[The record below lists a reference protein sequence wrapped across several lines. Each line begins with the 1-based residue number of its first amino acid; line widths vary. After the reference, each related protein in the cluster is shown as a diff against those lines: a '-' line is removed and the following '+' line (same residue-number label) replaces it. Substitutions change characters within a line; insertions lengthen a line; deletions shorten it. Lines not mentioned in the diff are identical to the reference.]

1 MSGTSDPGKIIDNF
15 DKIPRIV
22 GGSSKEVTE
31 IVALL
36 YQQIT
41 SAQILQVS
49 SPGTANAIKLTEN
62 IFRDVNIALM
72 NEFAVLYERLNID
85 INEVIKG
92 CATKYN
98 FIPHYP
104 GPGVGGPCL
113 PANPY
118 YIIKDASKVDYIPFL
133 IRVAREV
140 NDRMP
145 DHVREM
151 IILALNK
158 AGIAIQ
164 NATLSNFRNFSYKAN
179 VRDIQISPAIK
190 VIGHLKQVNAIL
202 KIFDPYY
209 ANEKVDDLTIEADI
223 NSAIEGVDAIVM
235 LDGS

>member
-1 MSGTSDPGKIIDNF
+1 
-15 DKIPRIV
+15 
-22 GGSSKEVTE
+22 
-31 IVALL
+31 
-36 YQQIT
+36 
-41 SAQILQVS
+41 
-49 SPGTANAIKLTEN
+49 
-62 IFRDVNIALM
+62 M
-72 NEFAVLYERLNID
+72 NEFAVLYERLGID

-92 CATKYN
+92 CATN
-98 FIPHYP
+98 TILFPHYP

-158 AGIAIQ
+158 AGLAIQ
-164 NATLSNFRNFSYKAN
+164 NSTLAILGISYKAN
-179 VRDIQISPAIK
+179 VRDIQIRPAIK

-209 ANEKVDDLTIEADI
+209 ANENVEDLKIEEDI
-223 NSAIEGVDAIVM
+223 NSAIEGVDAIVILM
-235 LDGS
+235 DHNEFKNLDFNAFNHKDPLILIDARNLYEPADLPKGSIYYGIGRALRQL

>member
-1 MSGTSDPGKIIDNF
+1 MWRVLAEKQP
-15 DKIPRIV
+15 
-22 GGSSKEVTE
+22 E

-41 SAQILQVS
+41 DAQILQVS

-62 IFRDVNIALM
+62 TFRDVNIALM
-72 NEFAVLYERLNID
+72 NEFAVLYERLGID

-145 DHVREM
+145 IMFER
-151 IILALNK
+151 
-158 AGIAIQ
+158 
-164 NATLSNFRNFSYKAN
+164 
-179 VRDIQISPAIK
+179 
-190 VIGHLKQVNAIL
+190 
-202 KIFDPYY
+202 
-209 ANEKVDDLTIEADI
+209 
-223 NSAIEGVDAIVM
+223 
-235 LDGS
+235 